1 MKMKKS
7 VIGLLSAFLVV
18 GGSASAFAASSGSG
32 SSLNH
37 LSAKITEITADALGI
52 QTAGK
57 EKLKQVNK
65 KQNNVTTENVTTTIK
80 TFELGTMDTKVKG
93 TPMNKQEVKDLS
105 VDIKVLAPG
114 KLSQDMTGKV
124 QLNKQ

>member
-32 SSLNH
+32 NSLDNI
-37 LSAKITEITADALGI
+37 SAKITEITADALGI

-57 EKLKQVNK
+57 EKLIKDK
-65 KQNNVTTENVTTTIK
+65 KEQKNVSKENVTGTIK
-80 TFELGTMDTKVKG
+80 TFESGTMDTKVKG
-93 TPMNKQEVKDLS
+93 TPLNKEMVSDLS
-105 VDIKVLAPG
+105 VDFKVLAPG
-114 KLSQDMTGKV
+114 KLSQDTKGKV